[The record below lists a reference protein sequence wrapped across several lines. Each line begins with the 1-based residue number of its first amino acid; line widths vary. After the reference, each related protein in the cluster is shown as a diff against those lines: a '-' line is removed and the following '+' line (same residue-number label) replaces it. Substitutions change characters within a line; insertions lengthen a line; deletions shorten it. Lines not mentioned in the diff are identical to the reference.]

1 MRRVAVAL
9 RAQPPHVVLGVPE
22 AATPKEVKDA
32 FQKLAKVHHPDKGGN
47 PEKFHSIRQAFETLS
62 DAGDDAD
69 AKPARKTYNPASY
82 DESLRRAASS
92 RNARGRQ
99 AEWAEEGMRFTDFE
113 AEQYHRGRRMR
124 HSRFGLQL
132 CASLAFCTIVAYGIQ
147 YDEDE
152 EGLSWL
158 ERPHPAVLAAISSQ
172 DKLSVQQRQQLEERI
187 NYSLRNVPDN
197 SPVRQGRLPVPG
209 IGHVDWEA
217 NKVVRSKAFESEIA
231 RKDKPKQ
238 VPRWKETRELSR
250 VEMSRASPPV
260 APPGCAPDMGVQ
272 PSPDVVEARSRIAA
286 LEAEL
291 ARLKEQPLSHATPA

>member
-32 FQKLAKVHHPDKGGN
+32 FQKLAKVHHPDKGGDT
-47 PEKFHSIRQAFETLS
+47 EKFHSIRQAFETLS
-62 DAGDDAD
+62 GTGDDAG
-69 AKPARKTYNPASY
+69 AKPAQKTYNPADY
-82 DESLRRAASS
+82 EESLRRAASG
-92 RNARGRQ
+92 RHARGRP
-99 AEWAEEGMRFTDFE
+99 EWAEEGTRFTDFE
-113 AEQYHRGRRMR
+113 SEQHHKNKRMI
-124 HSRFGLQL
+124 HSRFSLQL
-132 CASLAFCTIVAYGIQ
+132 CTSLAFCTIVAYGIQ

-152 EGLSWL
+152 EGLSWI

-172 DKLSVQQRQQLEERI
+172 DKMSVEQRQQLETRI
-187 NYSLRNVPDN
+187 NYSLRNVPGN
-197 SPVRQGRLPVPG
+197 SPIRQGKLPVAG

-231 RKDKPKQ
+231 LKNKPKQ

-260 APPGCAPDMGVQ
+260 APPGCAPNMGVQ
-272 PSPDVVEARSRIAA
+272 PSPDVVEARSRIAE

-291 ARLKEQPLSHATPA
+291 ARLKEEPLPHRASA